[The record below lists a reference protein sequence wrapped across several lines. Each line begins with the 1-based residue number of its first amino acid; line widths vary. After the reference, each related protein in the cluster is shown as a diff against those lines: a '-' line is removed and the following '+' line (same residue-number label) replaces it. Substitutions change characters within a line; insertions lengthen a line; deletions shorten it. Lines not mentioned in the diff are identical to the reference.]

1 MGKYIINVK
10 EDKKCHFVLKSGN
23 GEVILT
29 SQLYASTKT
38 AKRGIASVANNAL
51 HAEVE
56 DLTKGEKKHNPKF
69 QVYED
74 KGGKLR
80 FRLLAKNGQNIGHS
94 EAYNDTRGLKNG
106 IESVRKNSD
115 SPVDI
120 EKK

>member
-1 MGKYIINVK
+1 MGKYLITVN

-23 GEVILT
+23 GEIILT

-38 AKRGIASVANNAL
+38 AKRGILSVANNAL

-56 DLTKGEKKHNPKF
+56 DLTKGEKKRNPKF

-80 FRLLAKNGQNIGHS
+80 FRLIAKNGQNIGHS
-94 EAYNDTRGLKNG
+94 EGYNDNRGLKNG
-106 IESVRKNSD
+106 IEAVQKNSD
-115 SPVDI
+115 SPV
-120 EKK
+120 EVVKK